1 MTAHAVVLRRAQRAF
16 ERATRSSLNYRIV
29 PIVDV
34 AGAVL
39 FLTAGLRAPIA
50 PGAKAFAL
58 VAGLAA
64 WAPIEYGL
72 HRWLGHG
79 PPTFARRGHAMHHA
93 DDEAP
98 VAAPVFV
105 VLGHVLAIWI
115 ALTLVMPAGLA
126 SLFVGGVYVGYNYYT
141 LVHHLLHHRE
151 ALVVQLGWRRVL
163 QRHRLHH
170 ANHDVNFGVTSGFC
184 DRLFGTLDSG
194 VARSF
199 REPAGRR

>member
-1 MTAHAVVLRRAQRAF
+1 MTARAGVLRRAQQTF
-16 ERATRSSLNYRIV
+16 ERATRSSFNYRVV

-39 FLTAGLRAPIA
+39 FLAAGLRAPAA

-64 WAPIEYGL
+64 WPPIEYGL

-79 PPTFARRGHAMHHA
+79 PPTVARRAHAMHHA
-93 DDEAP
+93 DDEAL
-98 VAAPVFV
+98 VAAPMFV
-105 VLGHVLAIWI
+105 VLGHILAIW
-115 ALTLVMPAGLA
+115 AVLTIVIPAALA

-141 LVHHLLHHRE
+141 LVHHLMHHCE
-151 ALVVQLGWRRVL
+151 ALIVQLGWRRVL

-170 ANHDVNFGVTSGFC
+170 ANHDVNFGVTSAVC
-184 DRLFGTLDSG
+184 DRLFGTFDAG
-194 VARSF
+194 APRSS
-199 REPAGRR
+199 RAPAGRR